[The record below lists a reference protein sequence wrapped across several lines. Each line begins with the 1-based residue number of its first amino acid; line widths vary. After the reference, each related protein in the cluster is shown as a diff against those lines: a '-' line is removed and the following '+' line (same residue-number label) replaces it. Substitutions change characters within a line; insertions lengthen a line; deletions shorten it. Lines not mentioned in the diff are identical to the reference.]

1 MSYLQILETNPL
13 SVAAFANIFF
23 YSGSCLFILFM
34 GSFAVK
40 KLLSLIRSYLS
51 VFAFISIALGD
62 LRKYFYDLHQRMF
75 CLCSRL
81 GVLWCRVSHLN
92 L

>member
-1 MSYLQILETNPL
+1 MEINPL
-13 SVAAFANIFF
+13 SIILFAYIFF
-23 YSGSCLFILFM
+23 QSVDCLFILFM